1 MLDIDQSLRG
11 PHQLHCYASP
21 ALNQRHR
28 KMKRSIYTKLLIACF
43 SATLLA
49 SCAVNQSGQ
58 VGPDGDVFN
67 KGKVI
72 PLGAGILSAVICN
85 KLFDGHGSRDGW
97 TAVCGAAGYFGT
109 VAFTNQYNQTMEENK
124 TGQTASW
131 SDPDG
136 KSYSVTPTETYYVDE
151 QPCRKFRQ
159 TVEINGQ
166 VEILSGT
173 ACRQADGTW
182 KLTS

>member
-1 MLDIDQSLRG
+1 M
-11 PHQLHCYASP
+11 
-21 ALNQRHR
+21 
-28 KMKRSIYTKLLIACF
+28 
-43 SATLLA
+43 
-49 SCAVNQSGQ
+49 
-58 VGPDGDVFN
+58 
-67 KGKVI
+67 
-72 PLGAGILSAVICN
+72 
-85 KLFDGHGSRDGW
+85 
-97 TAVCGAAGYFGT
+97 CGATGYFGT

>member
-1 MLDIDQSLRG
+1 
-11 PHQLHCYASP
+11 
-21 ALNQRHR
+21 
-28 KMKRSIYTKLLIACF
+28 
-43 SATLLA
+43 
-49 SCAVNQSGQ
+49 
-58 VGPDGDVFN
+58 
-67 KGKVI
+67 
-72 PLGAGILSAVICN
+72 
-85 KLFDGHGSRDGW
+85 
-97 TAVCGAAGYFGT
+97 VCGATGYFGT